1 MTPAV
6 TLMLYPARSIAGI
19 ARSPISVTTA
29 PTMPVAVANTAQ
41 VTSVATAS
49 EAGMRAS
56 ARWRLLNNFSM
67 RFERST
73 R

>member
-1 MTPAV
+1 MRHV
-6 TLMLYPARSIAGI
+6 VAG
-19 ARSPISVTTA
+19 AQHLREGQQPISVTTA

-49 EAGMRAS
+49 EPGTRAI
-56 ARWRLLNNFSM
+56 ARCRLRNSFSI
-67 RFERST
+67 RLARST